1 MEYVIVWIISVILG
15 LAITYA
21 VIHSAVR
28 AALFGH
34 YKVVRWY
41 EATGEWLPSYGSWK
55 EKPRQLQ
62 GVAPLPTEVIK

>member
-1 MEYVIVWIISVILG
+1 MILG
-15 LAITYA
+15 LAIAYA

-62 GVAPLPTEVIK
+62 GFAPLPTEVVK

>member
-1 MEYVIVWIISVILG
+1 M
-15 LAITYA
+15 YA

>member
-1 MEYVIVWIISVILG
+1 MDYVLAWIIGSIVG

-28 AALFGH
+28 AAMFGH
-34 YKVVRWY
+34 YKVIRWY

-55 EKPRQLQ
+55 EKPRQLE
-62 GVAPLPTEVIK
+62 GIVSEPSEVDQ

>member
-1 MEYVIVWIISVILG
+1 MEYVLIWIIGSVVG

-21 VIHSAVR
+21 VIQAAVR
-28 AALFGH
+28 SALFGH

-55 EKPRQLQ
+55 EKPRQLD
-62 GVAPLPTEVIK
+62 GIASSPSKAVR